1 MYLICYFVVIMSNK
15 NNSSKYFILI
25 TVAVFF
31 GMVLG
36 ATYQQNKENGLLKR
50 LPSLSLNKTEKVAKI
65 LKVIKNNY
73 VDSIN
78 TDSLE
83 ELAINDIL
91 NSLDPHTIYLP
102 PIEAKNQNESLEG
115 NFEGIGI
122 EYYILNDTLFVTH
135 VRKGGPSFKAGLKR
149 GDKII
154 TVNQEELNTKGLLTE
169 NIVNKLRGKRGSK
182 VNVTVKREG
191 IKKDISIDIIRDKI
205 TVSSIDAS
213 FLLTKEIGYIKISRF
228 GASTATEFED
238 ELTKLKKTGINN
250 LILDLRGNGGG
261 YLSAATAI
269 ADQFLPENKLIVFT
283 KGLHEPRTD
292 YTATANGM
300 FENGKL
306 IILVDEGTASAS
318 EIVAGA
324 IQDLD
329 RGTII
334 GRRSFGKG
342 LVQEQFAFE
351 DGSAMN
357 LTVARYYTPSGR
369 SIQKSYSNGKD
380 AYYDEINKRFNH
392 GDYSSLDSS
401 INDTLF
407 IKAVKFKTAKGRT
420 VYSAGGILPDIFIAL
435 DTTMVTPFFKKVTEK
450 GLINEYVYNY
460 LTKKIKSA
468 NYANAA
474 DFVNRFNL
482 SPQDYNQFLNFCNR
496 KKIEIDLKSTKI
508 SKQIIAIQIEAL
520 LAKFYFGDE
529 GFYRAINAD
538 DDFVVKA
545 IQKIKN
551 PA

>member
-1 MYLICYFVVIMSNK
+1 MSNK
-15 NNSSKYFILI
+15 SNSSKYFILI
-25 TVAVFF
+25 AVAVFF

-36 ATYQQNKENGLLKR
+36 ATYQHNKENGLMKI

-73 VDSIN
+73 VDSVN

-91 NSLDPHTIYLP
+91 NSLDPHTVYLP
-102 PIEAKNQNESLEG
+102 PIQAKNQNESLEG
-115 NFEGIGI
+115 NFEGIGV

-135 VRKGGPSFKAGLKR
+135 VRKDGPSYKSGLKK

-154 TVNQEELNTKGLLTE
+154 EVNQEALNTKGLLSE
-169 NIVNKLRGKRGSK
+169 NIVNKLRGKRGST

-191 IKKDISIDIIRDKI
+191 IKKNIFFDILRDKI
-205 TVSSIDAS
+205 TISSIDAA

-228 GASTATEFED
+228 GANTDSEFEQD
-238 ELTKLKKTGINN
+238 LTKLKKAGITN

-261 YLSAATAI
+261 YLSAATSI
-269 ADQFLPENKLIVFT
+269 ADQFLPNDKLIVFT

-292 YTATANGM
+292 YTATANGI
-300 FENGKL
+300 FESGKL

-342 LVQEQFAFE
+342 LVQEQFAFD

-357 LTVARYYTPSGR
+357 LTIARYYTPSGR
-369 SIQKSYSNGKD
+369 SIQKSYANGKD
-380 AYYDEINKRFNH
+380 AYYEEINNRYNH
-392 GDYSSLDSS
+392 GDYSSLDSTLK
-401 INDTLF
+401 DTLF
-407 IKAVKFKTAKGRT
+407 IKATKFKTAKGRT
-420 VYSAGGILPDIFIAL
+420 VYSGGGILPDIFIPL
-435 DTTMVTPFFKKVTEK
+435 DTTMVTPFFKNVIAK
-450 GLINEYVYNY
+450 GLVNDYVYNQ
-460 LTKKIKSA
+460 LTKKIKPS

-474 DFVNRFNL
+474 DFVNQFNL
-482 SPQDYNQFLNFCNR
+482 SAQDYNLFLKYCTN
-496 KKIEIDLKSTKI
+496 KKLEVNLKNATISRQVIST
-508 SKQIIAIQIEAL
+508 QIKAL
-520 LAKFYFGDE
+520 LAKYYFGDE
-529 GFYRAINAD
+529 GFYRTINTA
-538 DDFVVKA
+538 DDFVLKA

>member
-1 MYLICYFVVIMSNK
+1 MSNK

-102 PIEAKNQNESLEG
+102 PIDAKNQNESLEG

-154 TVNQEELNTKGLLTE
+154 AVNQEELNTKGLLTE
-169 NIVNKLRGKRGSK
+169 NVINKLRGKRGSK

-191 IKKDISIDIIRDKI
+191 NAKNISIDIVRDKI

-213 FLLTKEIGYIKISRF
+213 FLLSKEIGFIKISRF
-228 GASTATEFED
+228 GANTATEFED
-238 ELTKLKKTGINN
+238 ELNKLKKTGISS

-292 YTATANGM
+292 YTATSSGM

-342 LVQEQFAFE
+342 LVQEQFAFD

-369 SIQKSYSNGKD
+369 SIQKSYSNGKE
-380 AYYDEINKRFNH
+380 AYYEEINKRFNH
-392 GDYSSLDSS
+392 GNYSSIDSS
-401 INDTLF
+401 LNDTLF
-407 IKAVKFKTAKGRT
+407 LKAAKFKTAKGRT
-420 VYSAGGILPDIFIAL
+420 VYGAGGILPDIFVPL
-435 DTTMVTPFFKKVTEK
+435 DTTMYTTFFKKVINK
-450 GLINEYVYNY
+450 GLINDYVYNY
-460 LTKKIKSA
+460 LTKKVKPTD
-468 NYANAA
+468 YANAS
-474 DFVNRFNL
+474 DFVNRFNFGT
-482 SPQDYNQFLNFCNR
+482 QDYNQFLNYCSS
-496 KKIEIDLKSTKI
+496 KKIEIDSKSTKL
-508 SKQIIAIQIEAL
+508 SRKIITIQIEAL

-529 GFYRAINAD
+529 GFYRAISTD
-538 DDFVVKA
+538 DDFILKA

>member
-1 MYLICYFVVIMSNK
+1 MSNK